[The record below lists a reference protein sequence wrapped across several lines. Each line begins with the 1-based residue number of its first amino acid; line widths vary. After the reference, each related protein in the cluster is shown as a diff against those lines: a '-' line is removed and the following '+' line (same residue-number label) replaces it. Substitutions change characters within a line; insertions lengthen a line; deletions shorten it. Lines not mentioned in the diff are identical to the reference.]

1 MKITINTNDV
11 KEISQDETKEYT
23 TIILHEGCNGLSGII
38 QVHNS
43 CVVYVDDEQLTI
55 ES

>member
-1 MKITINTNDV
+1 MKITIASKDV
-11 KEISQDETKEYT
+11 QSISQDDTKEYT
-23 TIILHEGCNGLSGII
+23 TIILHEGCNGLEGII

-43 CVVYVDDEQLTI
+43 CVVYIDDEQLTI